1 MTPPKTYQY
10 QIQYTDNTYRMV
22 DWTKGEFKQVADD
35 MKDSFD
41 VTVMDDG
48 IFVLKDIRTIVL
60 IPEVEEPKLTDEQ
73 KKEGQLTEW
82 GFVDPDTAVYLKEVL
97 GIDSQGGN

>member
-1 MTPPKTYQY
+1 
-10 QIQYTDNTYRMV
+10 
-22 DWTKGEFKQVADD
+22 